1 MRHLLL
7 LTVLGLMTLTVTACK
22 QPGKKQAFTAENSVN
37 TDNIVKNVY
46 TDDEFGEDDMEV
58 VINYSK
64 NTATIHLEGQT
75 YQLKKSNDLPNYT
88 AEDAEYRYS
97 DIRGEITFLRKDFDM
112 VVFHHEQDSERKKSS
127 HFTSQ

>member
-1 MRHLLL
+1 MRHLFLS
-7 LTVLGLMTLTVTACK
+7 TVLGLTTLTATACN
-22 QPGKKQAFTAENSVN
+22 QPSKAKAFVAEKPVN

-46 TDDEFGEDDMEV
+46 TDDEFGESDMEV
-58 VINYSK
+58 VINHSK

-97 DIRGEITFLRKDFDM
+97 DINGNITFLRKDFDM
-112 VVFHHEQDSERKKSS
+112 VVFHYEREPKPQKVAKMASY
-127 HFTSQ
+127 